1 MSKSDPTKKILI
13 ASDHAGV
20 ALKNAIQKLLPEY
33 SWEDMG
39 PIDHNHK
46 VDYPDMAEALS
57 KKIQNGALG
66 GAGAAR
72 GILICGS
79 GIGMSIAANKLQGI
93 RAALVENPVAARLSR
108 EHNDANV
115 LCLGSRF
122 IAPEYGAEIAKIW
135 LETAFTGEERHELRV
150 KKIAKIDERTSNG
163 ESK

>member
-1 MSKSDPTKKILI
+1 MSKKSPTSKIFI

-20 ALKNAIQKLLPEY
+20 ALKDAIQKLLPEF
-33 SWEDMG
+33 SWEDLG

-46 VDYPDMAEALS
+46 IDYPDMAEVLS
-57 KKIQNGALG
+57 RKIQNGVTG
-66 GAGAAR
+66 DR

-79 GIGMSIAANKLQGI
+79 GIGMSIAANKVQGI
-93 RAALVENPVAARLSR
+93 RAALVENPVSARLSR

-122 IAPEYGAEIAKIW
+122 IAPEYGAEIAKVW
-135 LETAFTGEERHELRV
+135 LETPFTGQERHEIRV
-150 KKIAKIDERTSNG
+150 KKIAKIDQRTSDG

>member
-1 MSKSDPTKKILI
+1 MSKKSSSSKIFI

-20 ALKNAIQKLLPEY
+20 ALKDAIQKLLPEF
-33 SWEDMG
+33 SWEDLG

-46 VDYPDMAEALS
+46 IDYPDMAEVLS
-57 KKIQNGALG
+57 RKIQNGG
-66 GAGAAR
+66 RGDR

-79 GIGMSIAANKLQGI
+79 GIGMSIAANKIQGI
-93 RAALVENPVAARLSR
+93 RAALVENPVSARLSR

-122 IAPEYGAEIAKIW
+122 IAPEYGAEIAKVW
-135 LETAFTGEERHELRV
+135 LETPFTGQERHEIRV
-150 KKIAKIDERTSNG
+150 KKIAKIDQRTSDG